1 MKAKRRIAWLLSFL
15 MIFSLL
21 MGMFPMQVRAEGGT
35 ANVTITSD
43 VDVAIQ
49 FRSAEEK
56 EGATIYSDPENTKY
70 LFESGTVKEERKRIG
85 CMIEQPALYP
95 DMTARDNLIYYNKLM
110 GIKGNSNI
118 DEILELVGLAGTQ
131 KKKTKQFSLGMKQ
144 RLSIAIA
151 LLGYPDLLIL
161 DEPINGLDPT
171 GIIEIRELILRL
183 NREQNITI
191 VISSHILGELS
202 KIATRYGVI
211 ETGNL
216 VEEFSKEELEQRCKT
231 CIKIKVNDT
240 NKAAYVL
247 DNIIQSMDYKIVDEK
262 TIYVY
267 DQLEQKGNINEKL
280 VQNDVVVEEI
290 NLAGQDLEAYFM
302 ELMGGKAHV

>member
-1 MKAKRRIAWLLSFL
+1 MKYVLRTRELTKSYNQTAVVNKVNISVAKGDIYGLIGKNGAGKTTL
-15 MIFSLL
+15 MKMVCGL
-21 MGMFPMQVRAEGGT
+21 AEPTYGE
-35 ANVTITSD
+35 ID
-43 VDVAIQ
+43 
-49 FRSAEEK
+49 
-56 EGATIYSDPENTKY
+56 

-85 CMIEQPALYP
+85 CMIEQPVLYP

-231 CIKIKVNDT
+231 CIKSK
-240 NKAAYVL
+240 
-247 DNIIQSMDYKIVDEK
+247 DN
-262 TIYVY
+262 
-267 DQLEQKGNINEKL
+267 LQKFK
-280 VQNDVVVEEI
+280 
-290 NLAGQDLEAYFM
+290 
-302 ELMGGKAHV
+302 

>member
-1 MKAKRRIAWLLSFL
+1 MKYVLRTRELTKSYNQTAVVNKVNISVAKGDIYGLIGKNGAGKTTL
-15 MIFSLL
+15 MKMVCGL
-21 MGMFPMQVRAEGGT
+21 AEPTYGE
-35 ANVTITSD
+35 ID
-43 VDVAIQ
+43 
-49 FRSAEEK
+49 
-56 EGATIYSDPENTKY
+56 
-70 LFESGTVKEERKRIG
+70 LFESGNVKEERKRIG